1 MIPIAQLPRDCS
13 LKVSDALPITRTPP
27 KRKKRKIMRGLSL
40 LAASAAFAMLS
51 GCSTTQSIVPGP
63 QAKLSPMTTACFTAH
78 GGRSADMD
86 AAVQRNLENHGVSV
100 SIAPACDKTDMNV
113 SYTDSWYWDVVM
125 YLRSMDIRFYKAP
138 SGGLIASGHWK
149 NSVLHQFPNADGV
162 VQDLM
167 DGMFVQA
174 GEPGAIRTKAASN

>member
-1 MIPIAQLPRDCS
+1 
-13 LKVSDALPITRTPP
+13 
-27 KRKKRKIMRGLSL
+27 
-40 LAASAAFAMLS
+40 
-51 GCSTTQSIVPGP
+51 
-63 QAKLSPMTTACFTAH
+63 MTTACFTAH

-86 AAVQRNLENHGVSV
+86 AVQRNLENHGVSV
-100 SIAPACDKTDMNV
+100 SIAPACDKADMNV
-113 SYTDSWYWDVVM
+113 SYTDSWFWDIVM

>member
-1 MIPIAQLPRDCS
+1 
-13 LKVSDALPITRTPP
+13 
-27 KRKKRKIMRGLSL
+27 MRLQKL
-40 LAASAAFAMLS
+40 FFATLTLAALS
-51 GCSTTQSIVPGP
+51 GCSTTQSVSGGP
-63 QAKLSPMTTACFTAH
+63 QSGKSPMTTACFTAH

-86 AAVQRNLENHGVSV
+86 AAIQRNLENHGVSV
-100 SIAPACDKTDMNV
+100 AIAPACDKSDMNV
-113 SYTDSWYWDVVM
+113 SYTDSWFWDIVM

-167 DGMFVQA
+167 DEMFRKT
-174 GEPGAIRTKAASN
+174 GEPTAVRTTSASK

>member
-1 MIPIAQLPRDCS
+1 MRTLISLFAAVAALVILP
-13 LKVSDALPITRTPP
+13 
-27 KRKKRKIMRGLSL
+27 
-40 LAASAAFAMLS
+40 
-51 GCSTTQSIVPGP
+51 GCSTTQQVTAGP
-63 QAKLSPMTTACFTAH
+63 QVKSSPMTTACFTAH

-100 SIAPACDKTDMNV
+100 ALAPACDKADMNV
-113 SYTDSWYWDVVM
+113 TYTDSWFWDIVM
-125 YLRSMDIRFYKAP
+125 YLRSVDIRFYKAP

-167 DGMFVQA
+167 DEMFSQT
-174 GEPGAIRTKAASN
+174 GEPNALRTHAASN